1 MDKNTEISEKSREN
15 YYIPILIILVA
26 FSAFGLGRLSTF
38 ESNSKQPIVFEP
50 QMQYSNTYQAV
61 SDEDLTTE
69 TFQNNTSGSL
79 VASKNGA
86 KYHFPW
92 CSGAQRMKESNKVWF
107 DSKEEA
113 EKAGYTP
120 ASNCKGL

>member
-1 MDKNTEISEKSREN
+1 MSLYNITKKIKGFERDIVL
-15 YYIPILIILVA
+15 ILAIILVA
-26 FSAFGLGRLSTF
+26 SISFGLGRLSKIR
-38 ESNSKQPIVFEP
+38 ENKAPITVENGLNIGV
-50 QMQYSNTYQAV
+50 NTASVGMIDFDQKV
-61 SDEDLTTE
+61 P
-69 TFQNNTSGSL
+69 SGAI
-79 VASKNGA
+79 VGSKNGT